1 MNVSRLPGRGTI
13 FIGIAAA
20 AFATGPCMMA
30 LIGLADMLD
39 GFDHADRWMETIG
52 KLPRVVF
59 FSSLICLVGS
69 APAACVNA
77 YVLNRAARATRDSA
91 WVAILS
97 GAVIAVVVLLILT
110 KIVSD
115 FFPAL
120 RPEFLLVILLFAMTG
135 ACMGLLH
142 WLIAIRP
149 RRKLRKRLEYDVEA
163 IRAME

>member
-1 MNVSRLPGRGTI
+1 MNVSRLPGRGAI
-13 FIGIAAA
+13 FVGIAAA

-30 LIGLADMLD
+30 LIGIADMLD

-77 YVLNRAARATRDSA
+77 YVLNRAARAARDSA
-91 WVAILS
+91 WVALFS
-97 GAVIAVVVLLILT
+97 GAVIGIVVLLILT
-110 KIVSD
+110 RFMSGVLPR
-115 FFPAL
+115 FQ
-120 RPEFLLVILLFAMTG
+120 PEFLLFILLFAMTG

-142 WLIAIRP
+142 WVIAIRP
-149 RRKLRKRLEYDVEA
+149 RRKMRKRLEYDVDA
-163 IRAME
+163 IQAME